1 MSKQESEVG
10 MVAGISRRNLFGLI
24 VLLAMAGHY
33 VLLRVPF
40 FGNDFGRDIA
50 EWPLLTDLLVTF
62 PLLYYF
68 MFRPSLKAFLLK
80 WLGFAALGFWFGSL
94 VIPGEG
100 KVIWRGVE
108 NLWPLYLVLQ
118 AALEVYLLVFLVR
131 KMRAMTRLSGNVDEA
146 MEQTIHGRLGRGGF
160 APFAL
165 FEARIWYYGLFM
177 RKGERLR
184 FRGEQHFSYDKNEGN
199 ASNQVAVIMLLLF
212 EMPLSH
218 LLLHLVAVNPVL
230 AWIVDGLTLWSL
242 LYLVAEYRATHW
254 RPVSLDTDAVLIR
267 YGVFAADRVLP
278 YGMVESISRRSG
290 HVRRER
296 GVLRLCQF
304 GSANVEIRLRPGS
317 RLAGFGGREQ
327 VVTRICIGVDKP
339 DAFIDAL
346 RAKLQAA

>member
-1 MSKQESEVG
+1 
-10 MVAGISRRNLFGLI
+10 MVAGIHRKSLFGLI

-33 VLLRVPF
+33 ALLRVPF
-40 FGNDFGRDIA
+40 VGNDFGREIS
-50 EWPLLTDLLVTF
+50 EWPLLADLLITF

-68 MFRPSLKAFLLK
+68 MFRPSFKAFLPR
-80 WLGFAALGFWFGSL
+80 WLGFAALGVWFGSL

-100 KVIWRGVE
+100 KVIWRDIE
-108 NLWPLYLVLQ
+108 SLWPVYVVVQ
-118 AALEVYLLVFLVR
+118 AALELYLLVFLVR
-131 KMRAMTRLSGNVDEA
+131 KMRALTRMSGDVDEA
-146 MEQTIHGRLGRGGF
+146 MAQAIQGRLGRGAAGW
-160 APFAL
+160 FAL

-177 RKGERLR
+177 RGGAALR

-199 ASNQVAVIMLLLF
+199 ASNQIAIIMLLLF

-218 LLLHLVAVNPVL
+218 LLLHLVAVNPLL

-254 RPVSLDTDAVLIR
+254 RPVSLDRDALLIR
-267 YGVFAADRVLP
+267 YGVLAADRVVP

-290 HVRRER
+290 YVRRER
-296 GVLRLCQF
+296 GVLRFRQS
-304 GSANVEIRLRPGS
+304 GGANVEIRLRPGS

-327 VVTRICIGVDKP
+327 AVTRICIGIDKP

-346 RAKLQAA
+346 RAKLQKS

>member
-1 MSKQESEVG
+1 MAAFINRKS
-10 MVAGISRRNLFGLI
+10 LFGLI

-33 VLLRVPF
+33 ALLRVPF
-40 FGNDFGRDIA
+40 VGDDFGRDTP
-50 EWPLLTDLLVTF
+50 EWPLLADLLVTF

-68 MFRPSLKAFLLK
+68 MFRPSLKAFLMK
-80 WLGFAALGFWFGSL
+80 WLGFVVLGMWFGSL
-94 VIPGEG
+94 VIPGES

-108 NLWPLYLVLQ
+108 SLWPALVVLQ
-118 AALEVYLLVFLVR
+118 AALELYLLVFLVR

-146 MEQTIHGRLGRGGF
+146 MEQTIQGRLGRGGF

-177 RKGERLR
+177 RKGGRLR

-218 LLLHLVAVNPVL
+218 LLLHLVAVNPLL

-254 RPVSLDTDAVLIR
+254 RPVSLDADALLIR
-267 YGVFAADRVLP
+267 YGVFAADRVVP
-278 YGMVESISRRSG
+278 YAMVESISRRSG
-290 HVRRER
+290 YVPRER
-296 GVLRLCQF
+296 GVLRFRQF
-304 GSANVEIRLRPGS
+304 GGANVEIRLRPGS
-317 RLAGFGGREQ
+317 RLAGFGGRERA
-327 VVTRICIGVDKP
+327 VTRICIGLDKP

-346 RAKLQAA
+346 RARLQAA